1 MMLQRRDTFMH
12 AHSFAFN
19 VLINDP
25 DRPRSVKMRGEAGVC
40 VRRVKCCRLMA
51 WMGEMAGTR
60 DEAEILMLI
69 VIFIVTTGHYW

>member
-1 MMLQRRDTFMH
+1 MH

-25 DRPRSVKMRGEAGVC
+25 DKPRSVKIC

-51 WMGEMAGTR
+51 WMGEMAGTTR